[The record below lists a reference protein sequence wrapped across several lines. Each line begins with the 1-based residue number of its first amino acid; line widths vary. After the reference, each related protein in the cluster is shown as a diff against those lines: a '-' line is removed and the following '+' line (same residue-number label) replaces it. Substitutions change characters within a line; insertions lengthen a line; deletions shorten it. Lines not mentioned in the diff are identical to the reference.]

1 MTTTPSSSRQGQFAG
16 QSVSA
21 STAFEDRE
29 ATPLLVPRV
38 HHYGTHLDGSGGS
51 RNNGADGSGGKS
63 DLAAEAILA
72 NEALNNLV
80 RRNLNDEK
88 RSLGLTST
96 TFLIFNR
103 MIGTGIFAT
112 PSSILRSS
120 GSVGL
125 SLVMWL
131 LGAFVAACG
140 TAVYIELG
148 TGIPRSG
155 GEKNY
160 LDFIYRRPKLLAT
173 CVYAMYAM
181 FNGWQA
187 AGCSVFGEYALHAI
201 HPSPTPSPAAS
212 RFLSLLCIT
221 FAFLLHGTQLKWGI
235 RLQNLLAVFK
245 LLILTG
251 MALIGLLVIAK
262 APGFRLKHP
271 PRNFEWETM
280 WKGSFSGGA
289 NAFVNGLYTV
299 IWSFI
304 GYSNAN
310 YALSEVRDPIRTIK
324 RAAPLA
330 VFSITIIY
338 LLVNVAYYAVVDKD
352 EILKSGRI
360 AAALFFGKLWGMRFE
375 RVLSGVVAL
384 STLGNVLAVLFSH
397 GRVIQELG
405 REGILPF
412 SWFFASN
419 EPFNAPLPGLFAQ
432 WLMTSLMVISVPPG
446 DAYIFMLNLSSYPY
460 ALINMFVSGGLLL
473 LRTRLLKYEW
483 HPPFRS
489 FIVVVFLF
497 FLSNVFLVFAPLI
510 PPAHGI
516 GPYVRLPYFLHV
528 LVSSSISLLGLTYW
542 YVWYKYLPRRGG
554 YQLVREKIVEEDGS
568 VRKVVKKFPRAV
580 GNVPVVLPYFDEE
593 YEE

>member
-72 NEALNNLV
+72 NEALNNL
-80 RRNLNDEK
+80 NDWDWYI
-88 RSLGLTST
+88 RDTQFDLTIIRES
-96 TFLIFNR
+96 
-103 MIGTGIFAT
+103 
-112 PSSILRSS
+112 
-120 GSVGL
+120 
-125 SLVMWL
+125 
-131 LGAFVAACG
+131 ACG

-187 AGCSVFGEYALHAI
+187 AGCSIFGEYALHAI

-412 SWFFASN
+412 SWFFAS
-419 EPFNAPLPGLFAQ
+419 
-432 WLMTSLMVISVPPG
+432 